1 VTSDLRAALKVL
13 ALANPP
19 GTPVNL
25 TLVREDL
32 LELVDGNGA
41 RHETPAGPD
50 RLMTVADAARRC
62 ALSPRYIYAHAD
74 RLPFI
79 KRTGRKVLVSEARLA
94 RWIER
99 RPGQA
104 GGR

>member
-1 VTSDLRAALKVL
+1 MTADLRTALKVL
-13 ALANPP
+13 ALATPA

-41 RHETPAGPD
+41 GHAVPAAAAVTPD
-50 RLMTVADAARRC
+50 RLVTVAEAATRC
-62 ALSPRYIYAHAD
+62 AVSTRYIYAHAD

-79 KRTGRKVLVSEARLA
+79 VRVGRKVLVSEGRLA
-94 RWIER
+94 RWLER
-99 RPGQA
+99 QR
-104 GGR
+104 